1 MIVLSNEDHI
11 IQIPTSD
18 PTAKVSVERGV
29 SLLAPTE
36 LVMLIP
42 GTNDIPNS
50 RWQFARLHI
59 GRRLGRSV
67 VEHLKEVVDGEGV
80 KSYAPKALKDF
91 DADDL
96 VDLVD
101 KCNHAP
107 TLESWKARESRDEV
121 RLAIANRLDALAK
134 GKKTS
139 TKKKGH
145 QSDDDED
152 DD

>member
-18 PTAKVSVERGV
+18 PTAPVTVERGV

-42 GTNDIPNS
+42 GTNDVPNKQ
-50 RWQFARLHI
+50 WQFARLHI
-59 GRRLGRSV
+59 GRRLGRSIL
-67 VEHLKEVVDGEGV
+67 EHITESVDGSGNKV
-80 KSYAPKALKDF
+80 YSPKALKDF
-91 DADDL
+91 DAEDL

-107 TLESWKARESRDEV
+107 TLEAWKVKEPRDEV

-134 GKKTS
+134 GKKS
-139 TKKKGH
+139 GPKKKGH
-145 QSDDDED
+145 QADDED